1 MAIAFETGWE
11 SKDYRDVSVATTF
24 EQLLEIALVILSR
37 IPDPVGI
44 VCGPLT
50 TGGLGSL
57 EANTEEFKR
66 RIGQLQQQGENIF
79 NQMPF
84 EPRMQ
89 KIKKTPYYDPTRDH
103 LLEAFYGGLFKKE
116 RLKTLFII
124 PPGEK
129 MSYGLNWEIKRG
141 ELLGKNI
148 VYLE

>member
-1 MAIAFETGWE
+1 MSLETGWNAE
-11 SKDYRDVSVATTF
+11 DHQNVAKAKTF

-57 EANTEEFKR
+57 EANTTEFKR
-66 RIGQLQQQGENIF
+66 RIKELQENGENILD
-79 NQMPF
+79 QMPF

-89 KIKKTPYYDPTRDH
+89 EIKRTAYYDPTLNH
-103 LLEAFYGGLFKKE
+103 LLEAFYGNLFKE
-116 RLKTLFII
+116 DRLKTLFII

-129 MSYGLNWEIKRG
+129 LSFGLNWEIERG
-141 ELLGKNI
+141 KLLYKDI
-148 VYLE
+148 VYLT